1 MKRLLVILFAALML
15 WPTLQA
21 SSELSRGVT
30 QAMVQIVTIDDQD
43 VIIYL
48 HQDKK
53 SDKLILDGY
62 QQIYLAPDSP
72 WPLPDTTKHP

>member
-1 MKRLLVILFAALML
+1 MKRMIGILFAAVML

-21 SSELSRGVT
+21 GSEIGRGVS
-30 QAMVQIVTIDDQD
+30 QAIVQIVKIDDQD

-48 HQDKK
+48 HQDQK

-72 WPLPDTTKHP
+72 WPIPDTTKHP